1 MNYFPELSWRHLEIY
16 FWRPYKNTFCIIAFL
31 VSVPNLILNRSHRL
45 KFSEWL
51 WLNLVKHCVMLTK
64 FFHVNKFNYFSTMC
78 QNYFCK
84 SNILKAFI
92 LKTDSLFNSVYVKE
106 FKSLYWIYIRIKWE
120 VVGIHIKYNFFRT
133 LEKLVRDS
141 INLLMSGGN
150 EKVTHT

>member
-45 KFSEWL
+45 
-51 WLNLVKHCVMLTK
+51 
-64 FFHVNKFNYFSTMC
+64 MC
-78 QNYFCK
+78 QNYFCR

-92 LKTDSLFNSVYVKE
+92 AVSRLRKGKLISLFNSVYVKE

-133 LEKLVRDS
+133 LEKLVRDK
-141 INLLMSGGN
+141 INPLMPGGN